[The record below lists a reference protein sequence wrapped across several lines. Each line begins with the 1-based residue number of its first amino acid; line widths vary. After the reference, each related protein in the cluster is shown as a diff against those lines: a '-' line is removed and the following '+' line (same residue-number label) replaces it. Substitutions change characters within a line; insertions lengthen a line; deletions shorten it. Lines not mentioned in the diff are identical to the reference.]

1 MRTTLKS
8 SFITEDRGM
17 ATRKLTPIHPGEV
30 LLADFLE
37 AMGISQYRLAQDISV
52 PPRRIN
58 EIVLG
63 KRAISADTALR
74 LARYFGTSERFWLN
88 LQSRFDLEVE
98 RDRLG
103 DRLRKEVK
111 FYVRPADTFAA
122 GGRARVCAEAHAALV
137 SARSR

>member
-1 MRTTLKS
+1 
-8 SFITEDRGM
+8 M
-17 ATRKLTPIHPGEV
+17 ATRKLAPIHPGEV

-37 AMGISQYRLAQDISV
+37 PMGISQYRLAQDISV

-63 KRAISADTALR
+63 KRSISADTALR

-103 DRLRKEVK
+103 DRLRKEVA
-111 FYVRPADTFAA
+111 VLRAA
-122 GGRARVCAEAHAALV
+122 
-137 SARSR
+137 S

>member
-1 MRTTLKS
+1 
-8 SFITEDRGM
+8 M
-17 ATRKLTPIHPGEV
+17 ATRKLAPIHPGEV

-37 AMGISQYRLAQDISV
+37 PMGISQYRVAQDISV

-63 KRAISADTALR
+63 KRSISADTALR
-74 LARYFGTSERFWLN
+74 LGRYFGTTERFWLN

-103 DRLRKEVK
+103 DRLRKEVA
-111 FYVRPADTFAA
+111 VLRAA
-122 GGRARVCAEAHAALV
+122 
-137 SARSR
+137 S